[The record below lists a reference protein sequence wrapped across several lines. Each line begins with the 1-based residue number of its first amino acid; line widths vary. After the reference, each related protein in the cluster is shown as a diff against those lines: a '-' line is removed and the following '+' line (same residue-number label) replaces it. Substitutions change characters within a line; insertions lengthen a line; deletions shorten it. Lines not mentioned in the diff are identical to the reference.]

1 MLKNDKSLFTYQ
13 RSLPVNIQN
22 QKFHISYFQTF
33 SSKTL
38 DFYIVSFLLY
48 FKIDLRL
55 PITSIYI

>member
-38 DFYIVSFLLY
+38 DFYIVSFLDC
-48 FKIDLRL
+48 KR
-55 PITSIYI
+55 